1 MFRRQSIL
9 ILLLAG
15 VAYLWWHSRTPSR
28 YAEWAEDVEE
38 SMLRDLEAPFLGP
51 HTVRW
56 AFGSSADTA
65 WRVSQVQNGLQH
77 VRVET
82 KRGDTATLRVYLER
96 GSDAQRPKITLFSAG
111 KRIDIIPWGD
121 SAQFISRT
129 DSVTE
134 SWIPWSPE
142 ALLLESIPALCDA
155 WSPPDS
161 GQPVTLV
168 RIQPQTEVVVQ
179 LPGRLQRNALG
190 EVVLLTSGKE
200 LVRARYDSTGRVT
213 TLCLPGEACVQ
224 RLSDIPQGG
233 SP

>member
-1 MFRRQSIL
+1 MFRRQLIL

-28 YAEWAEDVEE
+28 YAEWTEDVHE
-38 SMLRDLEAPFLGP
+38 SMVRDLEAPFLGP

-56 AFGSSADTA
+56 AFGSSVDTA
-65 WRVSQVQNGLQH
+65 WRVSQVQNGLRH

-82 KRGDTATLRVYLER
+82 KRSDTATLRVYLEL
-96 GSDAQRPKITLFSAG
+96 GPGTQLQKLTLFSAG
-111 KRIDIIPWGD
+111 KRLDIIPWGD
-121 SAQFISRT
+121 SAQFISRA

-134 SWIPWSPE
+134 SWIPWSRD

-155 WSPPDS
+155 WSPADS

-168 RIQPQTEVVVQ
+168 RIQPKTEVVVQ
-179 LPGRLQRNALG
+179 LPGRLQRTARG
-190 EVVLLTSGKE
+190 EVVLVTSGKE
-200 LVRARYDSTGRVT
+200 LVRAVHDTTGRVS

-224 RLSDIPQGG
+224 RLPETPQGVT
-233 SP
+233 P